1 MVYLVW
7 AIFGGFLLHILL
19 CNYLTVLLK
28 PRHEEP
34 VDFAIDLIKRNI
46 TPYSY
51 AGWGFLK
58 LHFNNPATNQFF
70 DPEYQELSQ
79 NLVIPKSRSEFD
91 EVVEK
96 VLNFSGSVAWI
107 GNGVTEKWWL
117 KNRKRDSRFK
127 RFYVSEEYIKLGDY
141 PYTIYL
147 SNKKWPLL
155 KVKRL
160 VVKSKSK
167 PLYQQTPKSNQV
179 LKQDKVF

>member
-28 PRHEEP
+28 PRLEEP
-34 VDFAIDLIKRNI
+34 VDFAMDLIKRNI
-46 TPYSY
+46 TPYTY

-58 LHFNNPATNQFF
+58 YHFSRSQYF

-79 NLVIPKSRSEFD
+79 NLMSPKSGSEFD
-91 EVVEK
+91 EIVDK
-96 VLNFSGSVAWI
+96 VLDFNGSVAWI
-107 GNGVTEKWWL
+107 GNIINERWWM
-117 KNRKRDSRFK
+117 KNRKRDVRFK
-127 RFYVSEEYIKLGDY
+127 RFWVSKEYIKLGDY

-155 KVKRL
+155 KVK
-160 VVKSKSK
+160 KTYWK
-167 PLYQQTPKSNQV
+167 PLRPEPF
-179 LKQDKVF
+179 L